1 MLSKSFHKVVQKL
14 CQSFVKVVSKLC
26 LICLKV
32 VSNLFRRCLDI
43 FSLMCQSYHKVVPK
57 LSASCLFGAQ
67 VWSMQFSNGANWHG
81 SCPKWCPS
89 VALVVPNWG
98 QKVSIYATMWP
109 RDVSI
114 ECLWSCISGKNALMY
129 CVVIEDQCN
138 LEKYHQRWR
147 KHLALNCITADA
159 LHSVYTVYISAD
171 RYFTLELPSVRIS
184 NLKECIKEEENLCL

>member
-32 VSNLFRRCLDI
+32 VSNLFHRCLDI
-43 FSLMCQSYHKVVPK
+43 FSLMCQSYHKGVPK

-98 QKVSIYATMWP
+98 QKVSMYATMWP
-109 RDVSI
+109 RDVLI
-114 ECLWSCISGKNALMY
+114 ECLWSCISAQCAFWVVRWPCGQKLKSKNTLSDGKKIFLRLFFL
-129 CVVIEDQCN
+129 CCF
-138 LEKYHQRWR
+138 R
-147 KHLALNCITADA
+147 KK
-159 LHSVYTVYISAD
+159 
-171 RYFTLELPSVRIS
+171 TLKLVSLFIFRH
-184 NLKECIKEEENLCL
+184 